1 MSVLRD
7 LAIDVIN
14 TAKSSKDARQK
25 VFQLG
30 QLREIVLHRDKS
42 LLPDFIEEIF
52 TFIVDKSAQLRKFL
66 VSFAGDLLEQD
77 FPLSLP
83 HMLTMGV
90 FFLTESN
97 DSVIVALAE
106 VIAKFYAR
114 IVLAIVRMPSAP
126 SGLDPKAM
134 WEQFRLILSKLNEF
148 ISSGRS
154 DNLRRACLKVM
165 EEQVLF
171 GTPMT
176 GATASMDPR
185 LSRKV
190 DPRLARTADAAS
202 SSSSSQ
208 GVEQIPLHH
217 AHISRTLLTQEAE
230 DTFNK
235 LCMYVYK
242 GGPQASLFSPSLMS
256 RLVQVVC
263 SLGVLR
269 PSVLGARACKA
280 SAHLLAAG
288 PASATLADMAAADKE
303 HVLRA
308 AHRLVRAGVV
318 YVGADAAIAAVEG
331 AGDAPAEGLAGSKR
345 SRPEDFDASQASS
358 LGGQAADDALSAE
371 EMRQMQEAIDLTS
384 EAGVPQGEFLD
395 LSSSILPIH
404 SLQLTAAAGRYVQV
418 DQAAGGCAPLGVGV
432 AQLQESSMLA
442 LLVLL
447 QHFLDVHDQGGKM
460 FRGYLKLVARTVR
473 SLVESHVTEGLERIR
488 VQLVQQWS
496 ADMTSA
502 EQKSLQA
509 FASLPSFLLTLMAS
523 PDTLS
528 DLRNRNNAS
537 DLSPAHT
544 LAGPSLQLLAA
555 VAESVYARSPASREA
570 YADFACAAACRL
582 LQHAELRAAA

>member
-77 FPLSLP
+77 FPLSLS

-256 RLVQVVC
+256 
-263 SLGVLR
+263 
-269 PSVLGARACKA
+269 
-280 SAHLLAAG
+280 
-288 PASATLADMAAADKE
+288 
-303 HVLRA
+303 
-308 AHRLVRAGVV
+308 
-318 YVGADAAIAAVEG
+318 
-331 AGDAPAEGLAGSKR
+331 
-345 SRPEDFDASQASS
+345 
-358 LGGQAADDALSAE
+358 
-371 EMRQMQEAIDLTS
+371 
-384 EAGVPQGEFLD
+384 
-395 LSSSILPIH
+395 
-404 SLQLTAAAGRYVQV
+404 
-418 DQAAGGCAPLGVGV
+418 
-432 AQLQESSMLA
+432 
-442 LLVLL
+442 
-447 QHFLDVHDQGGKM
+447 
-460 FRGYLKLVARTVR
+460 
-473 SLVESHVTEGLERIR
+473 
-488 VQLVQQWS
+488 
-496 ADMTSA
+496 
-502 EQKSLQA
+502 
-509 FASLPSFLLTLMAS
+509 
-523 PDTLS
+523 
-528 DLRNRNNAS
+528 
-537 DLSPAHT
+537 
-544 LAGPSLQLLAA
+544 
-555 VAESVYARSPASREA
+555 
-570 YADFACAAACRL
+570 
-582 LQHAELRAAA
+582 